1 MMQHRVEARYRREHG
16 KEPVVLSTSDD
27 VDVLI
32 ETLLT
37 GPAYHNLAQLHS
49 LERPLLPSGYPDHE
63 LLVGVDRDLPV
74 GVLAFMDAESG
85 NLVTLGS
92 SEGRGKVP
100 YLIMGQMTEFPDRS
114 ELPIELVRQAVSE
127 FLMSGGKRPACVQW
141 QVPEVW

>member
-1 MMQHRVEARYRREHG
+1 
-16 KEPVVLSTSDD
+16 VLSNSQD

-32 ETLLT
+32 EELRT

-63 LLVGVDRDLPV
+63 LLVGVNRSLPV

-92 SEGRGKVP
+92 SEGRGGGS
-100 YLIMGQMTEFPDRS
+100 YLIMGQMTEFPAGS
-114 ELPIELVRQAVSE
+114 EVPIEILRQAVNE
-127 FLMSGGKRPACVQW
+127 FLISGGKRPSCVQW
-141 QVPEVW
+141 QVPEAW